1 MRTLKRLLSR
11 QATVALATHVVDDG
25 FRYDCRTPK
34 LVANA
39 PSTFSTA
46 ASQPAKSWPTTCPF
60 ASMSGDPEL
69 PPYVPPTSLVE
80 KTKFVVFRPQR
91 GPVEVMIDV
100 EYCCGCGPKPGG
112 AGC

>member
-46 ASQPAKSWPTTCPF
+46 ASQPACGSCPTGAQPPKSWPTTCPF

-69 PPYVPPTSLVE
+69 PPYVPPTSLE
-80 KTKFVVFRPQR
+80 IGRASCRERGQISVVA
-91 GPVEVMIDV
+91 VSL
-100 EYCCGCGPKPGG
+100 KKK
-112 AGC
+112 